1 MLKKTLAMTAV
12 LATAWLAAPLAAQT
26 TDFPNK
32 PVRIVVP
39 YAAGGNTDGIARIT
53 AQAMQ
58 ESLGQPFVVE
68 NRVGGNG
75 SVAAEFTARAEPLR
89 ARLLALCEQ
98 LLA

>member
-1 MLKKTLAMTAV
+1 MCKRLALVSLLMLSGLA
-12 LATAWLAAPLAAQT
+12 LAQAQGVQAQSRW
-26 TDFPNK
+26 PER

-75 SVAAEFTARAEPLR
+75 SIGIL
-89 ARLLALCEQ
+89 Q
-98 LLA
+98 Q